1 MELPFFFCS
10 SLFSL
15 IVCLQNSSSF
25 LLGKK
30 NNSCLM
36 SYVPKIARV
45 GPIGYIVLWGLLIW
59 CHTQN
64 SSCRKCC
71 TNVPLGQFSTV
82 FLMHLMIVTTGRELE
97 IWILNV
103 VNILRVTSQLS
114 YNTLLHITWI
124 SFVSKYL
131 NKLIW
136 NKILKY
142 YSYSKKKIIVWIKVV
157 KIGILRKIVR
167 DGWDRGS

>member
-1 MELPFFFCS
+1 MEQPLFFCS

-15 IVCLQNSSSF
+15 IVCLQNSSF

-30 NNSCLM
+30 KKLSLFDVIRTQNSSCR
-36 SYVPKIARV
+36 SSRIH
-45 GPIGYIVLWGLLIW
+45 IVLWGLLIW
-59 CHTQN
+59 CHGQN

-71 TNVPLGQFSTV
+71 TNVPWGQFSTV
-82 FLMHLMIVTTGRELE
+82 FFLYAFNDSYNRKGE

-131 NKLIW
+131 DNLIW
-136 NKILKY
+136 NQIL
-142 YSYSKKKIIVWIKVV
+142 
-157 KIGILRKIVR
+157 
-167 DGWDRGS
+167 